1 MWQLKNNYKHMNPE
15 DIINKVNAFLVEEFE
30 VEESKIE
37 PNANLME
44 TLELDSL
51 DLVDL
56 VVIIE
61 KNFGFKVKGEDFI
74 GIKTFQDFYDYISSH
89 VTA

>member
-1 MWQLKNNYKHMNPE
+1 MKRE
-15 DIINKVNAFLVEEFE
+15 EIISKINEFLGEEFE
-30 VEESKIE
+30 IE
-37 PNANLME
+37 LDEIKADANLME

-61 KNFGFKVKGEDFI
+61 KNFGFKVDAKDFVN
-74 GIKTFQDFYDYISSH
+74 IKTFQDFYDYVVEKLENSK
-89 VTA
+89 

>member
-1 MWQLKNNYKHMNPE
+1 MQNE
-15 DIINKVNAFLVEEFE
+15 EIISKINEFLVEEFE
-30 VEESKIE
+30 VEEEKIQ
-37 PNANLME
+37 PDANLME

-61 KNFGFKVKGEDFI
+61 KNFGFKVKGEEFADI
-74 GIKTFQDFYDYISSH
+74 RTFQNFYDYVINR
-89 VTA
+89 VNTKAE

>member
-1 MWQLKNNYKHMNPE
+1 MKREEIVSK
-15 DIINKVNAFLVEEFE
+15 IVGFLSEEFE
-30 VEESKIE
+30 VEPEEIE
-37 PNANLME
+37 PDKNLME

-61 KNFGFKVKGEDFI
+61 KNFGFKVEAKDFVD
-74 GIKTFQDFYDYISSH
+74 IKTFEDFYNYVCDKLEPREKDQE
-89 VTA
+89 

>member
-1 MWQLKNNYKHMNPE
+1 MPIM
-15 DIINKVNAFLVEEFE
+15 DSVSVINKINDFLVDEFE
-30 VEESKIE
+30 VDREEIE
-37 PNANLME
+37 AGKDLMK

-61 KNFGFKVKGEDFI
+61 KNFGFKVQKGDFANLKTFEDF
-74 GIKTFQDFYDYISSH
+74 YSYVISKIS
-89 VTA
+89 

>member
-1 MWQLKNNYKHMNPE
+1 MQKE
-15 DIINKVNAFLVEEFE
+15 EIITKINEFLVEEFE
-30 VEESKIE
+30 IEREKIQ
-37 PNANLME
+37 PDASLME

-61 KNFGFKVKGEDFI
+61 KNFGFKVKGEEFAE
-74 GIKTFQDFYDYISSH
+74 IKTFQNFYDYIYTR
-89 VTA
+89 VNQT

>member
-1 MWQLKNNYKHMNPE
+1 MQNE
-15 DIINKVNAFLVEEFE
+15 EIISKINEFLVEEFE
-30 VEESKIE
+30 VEEDQIV
-37 PNANLME
+37 PDANLME

-61 KNFGFKVKGEDFI
+61 KNFGFKVKGEEFAD
-74 GIKTFQDFYDYISSH
+74 IKTFQNFYDYVINR
-89 VTA
+89 VNKGQ

>member
-1 MWQLKNNYKHMNPE
+1 MNKE
-15 DIINKVNAFLVEEFE
+15 EIIQKINEFLVDEFE
-30 VEESKIE
+30 VEPDVIQ
-37 PNANLME
+37 PDANLME

-61 KNFGFKVKGEDFI
+61 KNFGFKVQGEDFVD
-74 GIKTFQDFYDYISSH
+74 IKTFQHFYDYVWSK
-89 VTA
+89 VEKK

>member
-1 MWQLKNNYKHMNPE
+1 MNKE
-15 DIINKVNAFLVEEFE
+15 EIIQKINEFLVDEFE
-30 VEESKIE
+30 VESDIIQ
-37 PNANLME
+37 PDANLME

-61 KNFGFKVKGEDFI
+61 KNFGFKVQGEDFVD
-74 GIKTFQDFYDYISSH
+74 IKTFQHFYDYVWSK
-89 VTA
+89 VEKK

>member
-1 MWQLKNNYKHMNPE
+1 MKRE
-15 DIINKVNAFLVEEFE
+15 EIISKIIGFMSEEFE
-30 VEESKIE
+30 VEPEAIQ
-37 PNANLME
+37 PDANLME

-61 KNFGFKVKGEDFI
+61 KNFGFKVEAKDFVDIRTFEDFYNYVCT
-74 GIKTFQDFYDYISSH
+74 KLETPEQKPE
-89 VTA
+89 

>member
-1 MWQLKNNYKHMNPE
+1 MKRE
-15 DIINKVNAFLVEEFE
+15 EIIQKINEFLGEEFE
-30 VEESKIE
+30 VELDDIKAD
-37 PNANLME
+37 ANLME

-61 KNFGFKVKGEDFI
+61 KNFGFKVDAKDFVN
-74 GIKTFQDFYDYISSH
+74 IKTFQNFYDYVVDKLENPQEKSEDSE
-89 VTA
+89 

>member
-1 MWQLKNNYKHMNPE
+1 MSKE
-15 DIINKVNAFLVEEFE
+15 EIIKKINEFLVDEFE
-30 VEESKIE
+30 VE
-37 PNANLME
+37 PNVIQPDANLME

-61 KNFGFKVKGEDFI
+61 KNFGFKVQGEDFVD
-74 GIKTFQDFYDYISSH
+74 IKTFQHFYDYVWSK
-89 VTA
+89 VEK

>member
-1 MWQLKNNYKHMNPE
+1 MKKE
-15 DIINKVNAFLVEEFE
+15 EIISRINDFLAEEFE
-30 VEESKIE
+30 IE
-37 PNANLME
+37 VDEIKPDANLME

-61 KNFGFKVKGEDFI
+61 KNFGFKVDAKDFVD
-74 GIKTFQDFYDYISSH
+74 IKTFQNFYDYVNDKLANPDKKEEASE
-89 VTA
+89 

>member
-1 MWQLKNNYKHMNPE
+1 MQKE
-15 DIINKVNAFLVEEFE
+15 EIISKINEFLVEEFE
-30 VEESKIE
+30 VEEDVIQ
-37 PNANLME
+37 PDANLME

-61 KNFGFKVKGEDFI
+61 KNFGFKVKGEEFAD
-74 GIKTFQDFYDYISSH
+74 IKTFQNFYDYVFARINQN
-89 VTA
+89 

>member
-1 MWQLKNNYKHMNPE
+1 MQKEEVISK
-15 DIINKVNAFLVEEFE
+15 INEFMVDEFE
-30 VEESKIE
+30 VEEDQIQ
-37 PNANLME
+37 PDANLME

-61 KNFGFKVKGEDFI
+61 KNFGFKVKGEEFAN
-74 GIKTFQDFYDYISSH
+74 IKTFQDFYDFVYNRLQ
-89 VTA
+89 AE

>member
-1 MWQLKNNYKHMNPE
+1 MNRE
-15 DIINKVNAFLVEEFE
+15 EIISKIIEFMSEEFE
-30 VEESKIE
+30 VEPEVIVPE
-37 PNANLME
+37 ANLME

-61 KNFGFKVKGEDFI
+61 KNFGFKVEAKDFVDIRTFEDFYNYVCN
-74 GIKTFQDFYDYISSH
+74 KLENPEQKPE
-89 VTA
+89 